1 MRSPVF
7 ILLIA
12 STAMLLACG
21 CASFPEQET
30 QRTVAVWDLENLSPG
45 TETRPDLG
53 GLLGSEIIQTVQQTG
68 DIQVVEREKLVAILE
83 ELRLG
88 SSILTD
94 ESTRLKVGRLLGA
107 REMIFGGYMVV
118 GSTMRI
124 DLRRV
129 EVETGR
135 VLKTAKQTAAAGDLA
150 AWLAAARQAGRA
162 LYP

>member
-1 MRSPVF
+1 LRTRAI
-7 ILLIA
+7 ILLILGSA
-12 STAMLLACG
+12 WMLVSG
-21 CASFPEQET
+21 CAPVPVQEHK
-30 QRTVAVWDLENLSPG
+30 RTVAVWDLENLSPDIA
-45 TETRPDLG
+45 TRTDLG
-53 GLLGSEIIQTVQQTG
+53 GLLGGEIIQSIQQTG
-68 DIQVVEREKLVAILE
+68 DIRVVEREKLVMILE

-88 SSILTD
+88 TSSLAD

-135 VLKTAKQTAAAGDLA
+135 VLKTAKQTAAAGDPA
-150 AWLAAARQAGRA
+150 AWLEAARQAGAA